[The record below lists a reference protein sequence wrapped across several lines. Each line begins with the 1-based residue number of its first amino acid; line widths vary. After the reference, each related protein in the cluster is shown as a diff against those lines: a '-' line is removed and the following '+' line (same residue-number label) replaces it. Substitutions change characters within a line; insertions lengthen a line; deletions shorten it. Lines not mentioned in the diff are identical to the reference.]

1 MSISTIQ
8 TTIARYK
15 REMADLSIKIADK
28 RKRIFD
34 NESKANKAYSDAQ
47 KSKNSS
53 TINSKLREYE
63 RYQKEAS
70 RYSKELADLEKKRAS
85 KEKQLHLEETKL
97 VQAQKLEDRKRERE
111 QQRMAEVNEL
121 RFDEIMKTVQE
132 VQLEHSKLKELY
144 PLLTVSSEEAYD
156 VFISHASEDK
166 ESFVNLLVEE
176 LQKRGVKVWF
186 DRKDIIWGRS
196 IRQSID
202 EGLKKSKFAIV
213 VLSEF
218 YIKKYWTNK
227 EFNALFSLGSTLGEF
242 ILPIWYNITPEK
254 AQEFSPMLSDTMAL
268 KSSEYTIENI
278 ADLFVEKLN
287 YDNNG

>member
-186 DRKDIIWGRS
+186 DRKDITWGRS

-268 KSSEYTIENI
+268 KNSEYTIENI

>member
-63 RYQKEAS
+63 RYQKETS

-186 DRKDIIWGRS
+186 DRKDITWGRS

>member
-63 RYQKEAS
+63 RYQKDAS

-186 DRKDIIWGRS
+186 DRKDITWGRS

>member
-8 TTIARYK
+8 TTITRYK

-186 DRKDIIWGRS
+186 DRKDITWGRS

>member
-186 DRKDIIWGRS
+186 DRKDITWGRS

>member
-63 RYQKEAS
+63 RYQKETS

-97 VQAQKLEDRKRERE
+97 VQAQKLEDRKRERA

-186 DRKDIIWGRS
+186 DRKDITWGRS

-242 ILPIWYNITPEK
+242 ILPIWHNITPEK